1 MFELFLSL
9 FLSFSCSCNAE
20 DTFTFASKWTSIGT
34 FLMLNA
40 LVLILFIG
48 VVYDYVTSPAFV
60 AQRAEAKRQAIVK
73 KEEQSASKA
82 VEKEKRSLELQKKL
96 KAQREKEAALLRR
109 KLERLQQKQLALELN
124 DILEEPSPD
133 QIVPVAVV
141 EEV

>member
-1 MFELFLSL
+1 
-9 FLSFSCSCNAE
+9 
-20 DTFTFASKWTSIGT
+20 
-34 FLMLNA
+34 MLNA

-82 VEKEKRSLELQKKL
+82 AEKEKRSLELQKKL